1 MRFVIA
7 CGGTG
12 GHLHPGMATGRVLL
26 DAGHE
31 VCLWLAGKSIEQTIR
46 ATWQGP
52 VETLAT
58 AWQPARSP
66 WAAVRL
72 PATLLAGLG
81 QALIRLRGT
90 RRPDLL
96 LAMGSR
102 ASVLPVIAARLR
114 GIPVVLHE
122 SNAIPGKAVQWLSR
136 SFRVT
141 VALGFAETAARLPGR
156 LTRHVGFPLRDLT
169 PTGPLPGLPPGPG
182 PVFLVMGG
190 SQSSSAVNSLA
201 RDALIRLHR
210 AGRTL
215 RVIHL
220 AGPQEQEIRD
230 AYRAAGVPATVFG
243 YLHDMGAAY
252 TAATAAIARAGAGS
266 CAELAAF
273 GVPALYI
280 PYPLAGDHQRYNA
293 RAMEKA
299 GAAITRLQST
309 LTVDGLAD
317 RIGQW
322 IEDPASLAR
331 MREAA
336 RQAAMPKVA
345 EHLAALLIETAR
357 AGRRS

>member
-1 MRFVIA
+1 M
-7 CGGTG
+7 
-12 GHLHPGMATGRVLL
+12 
-26 DAGHE
+26 
-31 VCLWLAGKSIEQTIR
+31 
-46 ATWQGP
+46 
-52 VETLAT
+52 
-58 AWQPARSP
+58 
-66 WAAVRL
+66 
-72 PATLLAGLG
+72 
-81 QALIRLRGT
+81 
-90 RRPDLL
+90 
-96 LAMGSR
+96 
-102 ASVLPVIAARLR
+102 
-114 GIPVVLHE
+114 
-122 SNAIPGKAVQWLSR
+122 
-136 SFRVT
+136 
-141 VALGFAETAARLPGR
+141 
-156 LTRHVGFPLRDLT
+156 GFPLRDLT

-317 RIGQW
+317 RIGHSKMPKLSSVFML
-322 IEDPASLAR
+322 IGGALLLLVRSVSAVYVGYSIAYAGSILYSVSSSANIIRYAPDEKLPIYVSINAVLSLAAQTLCSLLFSAFVSTSASFFAIFSA
-331 MREAA
+331 MFLLGTVSATGYFLFFREGCT
-336 RQAAMPKVA
+336 R
-345 EHLAALLIETAR
+345 T
-357 AGRRS
+357 